1 MKQTTVKVLVIPI
14 IATPSQKLSVVLAGQ
29 NCQINIYQKSTG
41 LFADLFVNNA
51 AIFTTKLC
59 RDRLS
64 MTGKQYFG
72 FIGDLYFKDLMG
84 ANDPD
89 FSGLGQRYILCH
101 AVPV

>member
-14 IATPSQKLSVVLAGQ
+14 TAKPSQKLSVVLAGQ
-29 NCQINIYQKSTG
+29 NCQISIYQKSTG
-41 LFADLFVNNA
+41 LFVDLSVNNS

-72 FIGDLYFKDLMG
+72 FIGDLYFKDLKG
-84 ANDPD
+84 ADDPH
-89 FSGLGQRYILCH
+89 FSDLGRRYILCH